1 MSGPPVVELREP
13 HTQKLVTAEVA
24 EPNATLSEGLD
35 SRNAT
40 IPDAETLNA
49 VNPDYPVEE
58 SGREYSRVSMVMMV
72 VFSGLAI
79 GSDGFNASIIGNIE
93 LLMEVIYPQALTTA
107 VAARLSNAF
116 MVGMIIGML
125 SFGYISDKLGRK
137 TGAVLTTTVLV
148 LGIALSAGASGL
160 TDNGMF
166 WMLIIARGIAGV
178 GAGGEYPVAGAGAAE
193 ATDEAPSVR
202 KRRGFIFAMIGDLSA
217 SLGFAFGALVP
228 LILLLCFHQQVK
240 HYEAV
245 WRVSLAMGAIAPLSI
260 FWFRYRMVVSSAY
273 RKSSMKKQPI
283 PYRLAIKKYWRSLLG
298 VCGSWFIYN
307 YISYPFGLFSS
318 TIVGRVNPSSSL
330 ALTMA
335 WGTLINC
342 FYIPGAFIGGLL
354 SDRIGRRRTMALGFF
369 LQAILGFILGG
380 ALGPIQAKLPLFIVL
395 YGVFLTLGEVGPGA
409 TIVLTASE
417 SFPTALRGHGVGM
430 AAAWSKAGA
439 AIGTQVFKPILASW
453 GNDELHGT
461 QAVFLIGSGFA
472 LLGAC
477 LSWFVLQDSN
487 KILGHGDQDWKD
499 YLIAHGYTNIEWG
512 IQDQPVVAD
521 TKVVE

>member
-1 MSGPPVVELREP
+1 MSESPVVEVHHLHE
-13 HTQKLVTAEVA
+13 QQSATAEAA
-24 EPNATLSEGLD
+24 EPKTTLSSKPD
-35 SRNAT
+35 S
-40 IPDAETLNA
+40 PDAAT
-49 VNPDYPVEE
+49 PDAQTPSAIHPDAMVKE
-58 SGREYSRVSMVMMV
+58 SGRGYSRVSMVMMV

-93 LLMEVIYPQALTTA
+93 LLMEVIYPQALTTT

-125 SFGYISDKLGRK
+125 LFGYISDKLGRK
-137 TGAVLTTTVLV
+137 TGAVPTTAILV

-160 TDNGMF
+160 TDDGMF
-166 WMLIIARGIAGV
+166 WMLIVARGIAGV

-202 KRRGFIFAMIGDLSA
+202 KRRGFIFAMIGDLC
-217 SLGFAFGALVP
+217 LPRIRLR
-228 LILLLCFHQQVK
+228 

-283 PYRLAIKKYWRSLLG
+283 PYWLAIKKYWRSLLG

-380 ALGPIQAKLPLFIVL
+380 ALGPIQTKLPLFIIL
-395 YGVFLTLGEVGPGA
+395 YGIFLTLGEVGPGA

-417 SFPTALRGHGVGM
+417 SFPTALRGHGVGF

-439 AIGTQVFKPILASW
+439 AIGTQVFKPILATW
-453 GNDELHGT
+453 GDDELHGT

-472 LLGAC
+472 VLGAC
-477 LSWFVLQDSN
+477 LAWFVLEDSN
-487 KILGHGDQDWKD
+487 KFLDHGDQDWKD
-499 YLIAHGYTNIEWG
+499 YLTANGYTNIEWG
-512 IQDQPVVAD
+512 IQDEPVMSD
-521 TKVVE
+521 TKAIE

>member
-1 MSGPPVVELREP
+1 MNESISPKSHDRQGSDFPPQERQETP
-13 HTQKLVTAEVA
+13 EEQKKAGTIIESDEVA
-24 EPNATLSEGLD
+24 RGEQDGIARG
-35 SRNAT
+35 
-40 IPDAETLNA
+40 
-49 VNPDYPVEE
+49 
-58 SGREYSRVSMVMMV
+58 YSRLSMVMMV

-93 LLMEVIYPQALTTA
+93 LLMQVIYPDTLTTA
-107 VAARLSNAF
+107 VASRLSNAF

-125 SFGYISDKLGRK
+125 GFGYISDKLGRK
-137 TGAVLTTTVLV
+137 TGAVLTTTILV
-148 LGIALSAGASGL
+148 LGIALSAGASGVNE
-160 TDNGMF
+160 DGMF
-166 WMLIIARGIAGV
+166 WMLIVARGIAGV

-193 ATDEAPSVR
+193 ATDEVPGTR

-228 LILLLCFHQQVK
+228 LLLLLCFHQQVR

-260 FWFRYRMVVSSAY
+260 FWFRYRMV
-273 RKSSMKKQPI
+273 
-283 PYRLAIKKYWRSLLG
+283 KYWRPLLG
-298 VCGSWFIYN
+298 SCGSWFIYN

-335 WGTLINC
+335 WG
-342 FYIPGAFIGGLL
+342 
-354 SDRIGRRRTMALGFF
+354 RRRTMALGFL
-369 LQAILGFILGG
+369 LQAILGFVLGG
-380 ALGPIQAKLPLFIVL
+380 ALGPIQTNLPLFIVL
-395 YGVFLTLGEVGPGA
+395 YGIFLTLGEVGPGS

-417 SFPTALRGHGVGM
+417 NFPTAVRGHAVGF

-453 GNDELHGT
+453 GDDESRGT

-472 LLGAC
+472 VLGA
-477 LSWFVLQDSN
+477 LLAWFVLQDSS
-487 KILGHGDQDWKD
+487 KVLDHGDQEWKD
-499 YLIAHGYTNIEWG
+499 YLESHGYTNIEWG
-512 IQDQPVVAD
+512 IDNPSLEPQEK
-521 TKVVE
+521 KV

>member
-1 MSGPPVVELREP
+1 MNEPAVVETRETCEKSP
-13 HTQKLVTAEVA
+13 VSEKCPQASTSASISPDATS
-24 EPNATLSEGLD
+24 PNAISDAQKGTDDLD
-35 SRNAT
+35 N
-40 IPDAETLNA
+40 
-49 VNPDYPVEE
+49 
-58 SGREYSRVSMVMMV
+58 GRGYSRLSMVTMV

-79 GSDGFNASIIGNIE
+79 GSDGFNSSIIGNLE
-93 LLMEVIYPQALTTA
+93 LIMAVIYPKSLTTA
-107 VAARLSNAF
+107 VASRLSNAF

-137 TGAVLTTTVLV
+137 AGAALTTTILV

-160 TDNGMF
+160 NENGMF

-193 ATDEAPSVR
+193 ATDEAPGIR

-217 SLGFAFGALVP
+217 SLGFAFGSLVP
-228 LILLLCFHQQVK
+228 LILLLCFHQEVR

-273 RKSSMKKQPI
+273 RKSSMKKQRI
-283 PYRLAIKKYWRSLLG
+283 PYWLAIKKYWRPLLG
-298 VCGSWFIYN
+298 VCATVSSYN
-307 YISYPFGLFSS
+307 YISYPFGLFAS
-318 TIVGRVNPSSSL
+318 TIVDRVNPSSSL

-342 FYIPGAFIGGLL
+342 FYIPGAFIGGYL
-354 SDRIGRRRTMALGFF
+354 SDRIGRRRTMALGFA

-380 ALGPIQAKLPLFIVL
+380 ALGPIETKLPLFIVL
-395 YGVFLTLGEVGPGA
+395 YGIFLTLGEVGPGS

-417 SFPTALRGHGVGM
+417 CFPTAIRGHAVGL

-439 AIGTQVFKPILASW
+439 AIGTQVFKPIMASW
-453 GNDELHGT
+453 GDDELRGT

-472 LLGAC
+472 VLGA
-477 LSWFVLQDSN
+477 LLAWFVLQDSN
-487 KILGHGDQDWKD
+487 KILDHGDQEWKD
-499 YLIAHGYTNIEWG
+499 YLTAHGYTYIEWG
-512 IQDQPVVAD
+512 TEEQRVVPD
-521 TKVVE
+521 EKQVE